1 MTGHP
6 GIAYG
11 LLSDVY
17 VDPATGTG
25 VIFMTN
31 GSKQPF
37 AYGETSFYQV
47 EEAVF
52 QLLETVKE

>member
-1 MTGHP
+1 MDYS
-6 GIAYG
+6 AMYMF
-11 LLSDVY
+11 
-17 VDPATGTG
+17 DPATGTG

-31 GSKQPF
+31 GSKQSF

-52 QLLETVKE
+52 SAAGDR